1 MIKNKIILMLALS
14 ILLTVFLVSSQSIQT
29 LGVFKQNDCINLIQ
43 ICSDCSYNNISNV
56 ISPNSTIVLSSSSMQ
71 KTGTYFNYTFCNTTQ
86 LGRYI
91 VNGYG
96 DVGGTL
102 TVWSYD
108 FSITSSGTELKT
120 SDSILSILF
129 FFGILII
136 SIIFFGLS
144 LVFNNR
150 KTIFVSIFFLS
161 MGIMIVIVDFVYIMN
176 IMNRYQESMGYASS
190 IFNNLYYLITLLL
203 IVGGFTIVVF
213 LFVYAMT
220 RLKEIRYGDSVK

>member
-1 MIKNKIILMLALS
+1 ME
-14 ILLTVFLVSSQSIQT
+14 
-29 LGVFKQNDCINLIQ
+29 
-43 ICSDCSYNNISNV
+43 
-56 ISPNSTIVLSSSSMQ
+56 

-91 VNGYG
+91 VNGFG
-96 DVGGTL
+96 DIGGTV

-108 FSITSSGTELKT
+108 FLITSSGTELQT

-136 SIIFFGLS
+136 AVIFFGLA

-161 MGIMIVIVDFVYIMN
+161 MGIMIIIVDFVYIMN
-176 IMNRYQESMGYASS
+176 IMDRFQESMGYASS
-190 IFNNLYYLITLLL
+190 IFNNLYYLLTILL
-203 IVGGFTIVVF
+203 IVGSMAIIIF
-213 LFVYAMT
+213 LIVYAMT
-220 RLKEIRYGDSVK
+220 KLKEVRYGDSVK